1 MKNILNANWIK
12 SPKLS
17 KECEICY
24 SKQFNAQNEVK
35 SASLEITALGTYV
48 AEPSNDFSEAAVKAE
63 VEKCITNIR
72 DL

>member
-24 SKQFNAQNEVK
+24 SKQFEAKKDLV
-35 SASLEITALGTYV
+35 SASLEMTSYGVYV
-48 AEPSNDFSEAAVKAE
+48 AHINGKRVGDRKSTV
-63 VEKCITNIR
+63 
-72 DL
+72 

>member
-24 SKQFNAQNEVK
+24 SKQFNAQKAVK
-35 SASLEITALGTYV
+35 SASLEITSLGT
-48 AEPSNDFSEAAVKAE
+48 
-63 VEKCITNIR
+63 
-72 DL
+72 